1 MNLQNI
7 LKDASDFLKKNKIKS
22 PKLDSELLMSKIL
35 KSNRENI
42 ILYPNQ
48 IISNRMFSDFKNLLN
63 QRALGK
69 PIAYLVGKKE
79 FWKYEF
85 IINEKVLIPRPDSE
99 LIVEKVLEITRHRSR
114 LKILDIG
121 VGSGC
126 ILLSILKE
134 KEDFYG
140 TGIDISR
147 KCLDLSKLKAKR
159 LELKGRVKIFKSDVD
174 NFNYGKYDL
183 IVSNPPYISSA
194 YLKYLDKDVINF
206 EPKNALNGGIDGI
219 SEIRKVI
226 IKSSELIKI
235 NGKLILE
242 IAFNQKERV
251 SELLINQGFYINKVV
266 KDYANNIRCIIS
278 TKI

>member
-147 KCLDLSKLKAKR
+147 KCLDLSKLNANR
-159 LELKGRVKIFKSDVD
+159 LELKGRVKFFKSDVD